1 MAGGQLLMGGGRGG
15 RGGGHQ
21 AKLGGRGGLGG
32 EQVTWQ
38 EVREAPGGGKLS

>member
-1 MAGGQLLMGGGRGG
+1 MAGGQLLMGGGLAG
-15 RGGGHQ
+15 RGGGHS
-21 AKLGGRGGLGG
+21 AKRGGLAG